1 MSATA
6 RTAGGFVEKALGPF
20 DKLQAGRLYV
30 ARKTPYYR
38 TGVARLVPH
47 ELPGLDTV
55 GVDGRGR
62 LYWDGAAIERWH
74 KETAGAHKI
83 GGAMAH
89 ELLHVL
95 LKHEERGIKVGAL
108 SDAQRK
114 RWNHACDYTIN
125 AMLRAG
131 GWQLPDGA
139 LYPEQKGL
147 PKDATAEQYYALLT
161 EQEEQQ
167 AKQPQQGKGKGKPQQ
182 GPGSPGGGQAGEK
195 GEGGATTPADGAG
208 NAPGDPSKA
217 TGGVPGDK
225 PGVGAGWC
233 GSCAGRPIPGEH
245 PADAPPLPGDATP
258 ADLERMRR
266 GVAAAMR
273 DHAAKN
279 PGTLPA
285 ELDRWAQEL
294 LAPPKV
300 RWQDKLARNI
310 RGGIAICSGV
320 TDYTRQRPARR
331 QYGIGIGVGKPLVAA
346 MHSRKPRV
354 TFAIDTSASMGH
366 DELRLA
372 ASEVDGVLRAIGTP
386 IEFMSCDTKVHA
398 SKTVKRWQDMVDAV
412 IGGGG
417 TSFIPVFTKL
427 QREGFQGVLIF
438 ATDGHGAAP
447 PVAPPGIHTIWLLV
461 GEYTQKPCTWGDVV
475 EVTDD

>member
-1 MSATA
+1 MSTA
-6 RTAGGFVEKALGPF
+6 RAGGAFVEKTLEAFG
-20 DKLQAGRLYV
+20 KLQAGRLYV

-38 TGVARLVPH
+38 SGIVRLVPH

-55 GVDGRGR
+55 AVDGRGR
-62 LYWDGAAIERWH
+62 LYWDGAAIDRWH

-95 LKHEERGIKVGAL
+95 LKHEARGIKIGAL
-108 SDAQRK
+108 SEEKRK
-114 RWNHACDYTIN
+114 RWNRACDLTIN
-125 AMLRAG
+125 QMLRAG
-131 GWQLPDGA
+131 GWQLPDGV
-139 LYPEQKGL
+139 LYPEQFKGF
-147 PKDATAEQYYALLT
+147 PKDATAEQYYALLEEHD
-161 EQEEQQ
+161 EQAAQKQ
-167 AKQPQQGKGKGKPQQ
+167 KGKGKGQPQQGA
-182 GPGSPGGGQAGEK
+182 GSPQGGQAGEP
-195 GEGGATTPADGAG
+195 GEGGASTPAGGGG
-208 NAPGDPSKA
+208 NAPGDPSGA
-217 TGGVPGDK
+217 TGGAPAEK

-233 GSCAGRPIPGEH
+233 GGCAGRPVPGEH
-245 PADAPPLPGDATP
+245 PADAPPLPGDATE

-266 GVAAAMR
+266 AVAASIR
-273 DHAAKN
+273 EHAAKH
-279 PGTLPA
+279 PGTMPA

-310 RGGIAICSGV
+310 RGGIAICSGI
-320 TDYTRQRPARR
+320 TDYTRTRPARR
-331 QYGIGIGVGKPLVAA
+331 QFGIGVGVGKPLVAA

-354 TFAIDTSASMGH
+354 CFAIDTSASMGTA
-366 DELRLA
+366 ELRLA

-386 IEFMSCDTKVHA
+386 IEFMSCDTKIHA
-398 SKTVKRWQDMVDAV
+398 SKVVKRWQDMVDAV

-417 TSFIPVFTKL
+417 TSFVPVFQKL
-427 QREGFQGVLIF
+427 QREGFKGVVIF

-447 PVAPPGIHTIWLLV
+447 AVQPPGIHTIWLLV
-461 GEYTQKPCTWGDVV
+461 GEGTKHPCTWGDVV